1 MSSLADRA
9 HGRKSMPLED
19 RVYFPAHVTPK
30 LGNVDSRNI
39 TCAVALATLDRWKIQ
54 HVDGVAYIRR
64 GEVRN
69 LRRDWFGPKG
79 TRVRPSG
86 KGMMV
91 FRLFDGFLR
100 LEFEEPETWHE
111 AYGRPE
117 PGMVR
122 LSIKRVGQ

>member
-1 MSSLADRA
+1 
-9 HGRKSMPLED
+9 MPLED

-39 TCAVALATLDRWKIQ
+39 TCAVALATLDRWKIA
-54 HVDGVAYIRR
+54 HVGGVAHIRR

-79 TRVRPSG
+79 TRVRPAG
-86 KGMMV
+86 KGIMV
-91 FRLFDGFLR
+91 FPLFDGFLR
-100 LEFEEPETWHE
+100 LEFEEPQTWHE

-122 LSIKRVGQ
+122 LIIERVGQ

>member
-39 TCAVALATLDRWKIQ
+39 TCAVALATLDRWKIA
-54 HVDGVAYIRR
+54 HVGGVAHIRR

-79 TRVRPSG
+79 TRVRPAG
-86 KGMMV
+86 KGIMV
-91 FRLFDGFLR
+91 FPLFDGFLR
-100 LEFEEPETWHE
+100 LEFEEPQMWHE

-117 PGMVR
+117 PSMVR
-122 LSIKRVGQ
+122 LSIMRVGQ

>member
-9 HGRKSMPLED
+9 HGRKSTSLEN
-19 RVYFPAHVTPK
+19 RVYLPAHLTAK
-30 LGNVDSRNI
+30 LGTIDSRNI
-39 TCAVALATLDRWKIQ
+39 TYAVALATLDRWKIQ